1 LGSSKTLDAGV
12 DTRLEEGEVGRLEEA
27 EVGRLEGAEMGRL
40 EEAEVGIP
48 DRGDL
53 GEEAGSPTSGRYGL
67 WWVFMDV
74 MQTQTGIDEGVY
86 VPAEHAGLLY
96 SGRKHNIRN

>member
-1 LGSSKTLDAGV
+1 MGSSKTLDAGV
-12 DTRLEEGEVGRLEEA
+12 DTRLEE
-27 EVGRLEGAEMGRL
+27 
-40 EEAEVGIP
+40 AEVGIL